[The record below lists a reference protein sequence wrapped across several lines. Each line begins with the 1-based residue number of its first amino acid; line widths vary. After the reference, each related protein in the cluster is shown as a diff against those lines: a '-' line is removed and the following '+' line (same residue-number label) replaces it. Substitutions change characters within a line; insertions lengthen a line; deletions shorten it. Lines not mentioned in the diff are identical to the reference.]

1 LFSRCNNYN
10 GGIDDAL
17 FSLYARMEPRKKIL
31 GSPNRSNKVLEG
43 AKKGRKSI
51 LLENIYI
58 EATFDYGGAMAPLTP
73 L

>member
-17 FSLYARMEPRKKIL
+17 FSLYARMEPRKKLL
-31 GSPNRSNKVLEG
+31 GRPNRNNKVLEG

-51 LLENIYI
+51 LL
-58 EATFDYGGAMAPLTP
+58 GLTP